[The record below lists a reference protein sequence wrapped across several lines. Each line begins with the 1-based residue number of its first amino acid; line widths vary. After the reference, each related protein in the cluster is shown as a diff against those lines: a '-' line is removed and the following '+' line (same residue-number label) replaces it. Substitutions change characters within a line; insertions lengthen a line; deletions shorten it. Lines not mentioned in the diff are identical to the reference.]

1 MTYQVTNPM
10 TGMLNKPVSPSM
22 AVTNAVNKATS
33 TPTDVTRLGT
43 IAPQVQPTVNNAP
56 AQTLANTVGTMS
68 EQFQLAPAPTPTP
81 TQAPAPAPAPAPQE
95 QSILQKTLDS
105 IMGVSTQLES
115 KGQRSLEIQQE
126 EGVFDYKEQVEN
138 YKNEFIAKERAFDKQ
153 IEEAKKNNEGKLR
166 GGVQIDIQGLESRKF
181 SQLADIAFL
190 HEISSGKYERAW
202 QIAQAKIDAEFAPLV
217 ARLDTLKSY
226 YQLAQNDMTESE
238 KLQAQTKIREQES
251 ALDFQR
257 TKELALYRTQLE
269 QADPLYQQQ
278 LANARQS
285 SVKLAPTQVIDQ
297 GGRKLL
303 INSQTGEILKDFGTT
318 NVATDVLQMAQKA
331 EYISTVDALK
341 NHAGISKSVGVTG
354 LARFTPFKVDVMTG
368 QVADFTASVEQ
379 LASGLTLTSLIQAK
393 EQGATFGA
401 LSDGEREVL
410 AKAGTKINA
419 WKRERDDGSVYYAAS
434 EKDFKRELDKIS
446 NFAKLDYVL
455 KGGSPTDV
463 GLVQMKDGTWWTENS
478 DGSKTQI
485 R

>member
-1 MTYQVTNPM
+1 MSV
-10 TGMLNKPVSPSM
+10 V
-22 AVTNAVNKATS
+22 NAVNTATK

-43 IAPQVQPTVNNAP
+43 IAPQVQPTVNNVP
-56 AQTLANTVGTMS
+56 SQTLANTVGTMT
-68 EQFQLAPAPTPTP
+68 EQFQS
-81 TQAPAPAPAPAPQE
+81 APAPAPVPAPAPQ
-95 QSILQKTLDS
+95 QSVLQKTLAD

-115 KGQRSLEIQQE
+115 KGARTLEIQQE
-126 EGVFDYKEQVEN
+126 EGIFEKQAKSKQIEN
-138 YKNEFIAKERAFDKQ
+138 EMMARARTYDKQ
-153 IEEAKKNNEGKLR
+153 IEDLQENGK
-166 GGVQIDIQGLESRKF
+166 GQWASAAQADIQNLQRQKNSE
-181 SQLADIAFL
+181 LADLAIQYKVANDDYA
-190 HEISSGKYERAW
+190 GAW
-202 QIAQAKIDAEFAPLV
+202 QVAQAKIDAEFAPLV

-238 KLQAQTKIREQES
+238 KMAAQTKIREQES
-251 ALDFQR
+251 AIDFQR

-297 GGRKLL
+297 DGRKLL

-446 NFAKLDYVL
+446 NFAKLDYIL
-455 KGGSPTDV
+455 KGGKPEDV
-463 GLVQMKDGTWWTENS
+463 GVIRMNNGSYAVKNS
-478 DGSKTQI
+478 DGTLTVI
-485 R
+485 RD